1 MEVRSSNKP
10 ESEFDK
16 YSSQLSD
23 PVEGLRILARI
34 ILRQLE
40 NSRQTKSAITDNNDD
55 GVSKRGD
62 NNLNS

>member
-1 MEVRSSNKP
+1 MKVRNPYEP

-34 ILRQLE
+34 ISRQLE
-40 NSRQTKSAITDNNDD
+40 KSGQTKSAITDNND
-55 GVSKRGD
+55 GGLRKRGD